1 MSQDKK
7 IVLRDNKQQQIYLLE
22 IEFQYFHLKNL
33 HRIRKVLYLI
43 YL

>member
-7 IVLRDNKQQQIYLLE
+7 IVLRDNKKQQIYLLE

-33 HRIRKVLYLI
+33 RRIRKVLYLVC
-43 YL
+43 L